1 MKLEKEQK
9 SAFFPLEAAQTNIW
23 YSSEQGMKS
32 AWQKKKKMVIYKKE
46 KS

>member
-32 AWQKKKKMVIYKKE
+32 AWKKNGYYKKE